1 MGRPQVSF
9 VILTWNH
16 RELAPDAVA
25 SALAQGPGTEVL
37 VYDNASTDGTTLEL
51 ARRFGDR
58 VRIVRFPRNLGYAG
72 GYNRALRLAEGEILV
87 LQNPDVRLD
96 PGFADAVRE
105 AFAADPR
112 VGIVAP
118 LLLRPDRRTVDS
130 SGQFLAR
137 SRKTIDRG
145 YGRPHD
151 PRRDRP
157 GPVLSACGA
166 AACYRREMVEDIADG
181 PDLFERDYFAWHE
194 DLEVGWRAWRAG
206 WQAVHVPRARAVHL
220 RTGGRRGG
228 IGGLT
233 FELPP
238 HLLAHVLKNRYL
250 AMIRHDRLAAILLD
264 LPWILAREAAQWSL
278 VLAKRPAVLREV
290 RKWRRPFRR
299 ALARRRED
307 RDRTGRWGPWRR
319 DVPPRGTW

>member
-1 MGRPQVSF
+1 MSRPVVSF

-16 RELAPDAVA
+16 RDLAPDAVR

-37 VYDNASTDGTTLEL
+37 VYDNASTDDTTLVL
-51 ARRFGDR
+51 AREFGDR
-58 VRIVRFPRNLGYAG
+58 VRIVRFHENLGYAG
-72 GYNRALRLAEGEILV
+72 GYDRALRLVEGEILV

-105 AFAADPR
+105 AFAVDPR

-157 GPVLSACGA
+157 GPVLAACGA
-166 AACYRREMVEDIADG
+166 AACYRREMVDDIADG
-181 PDLFERDYFAWHE
+181 EDLFDRDYFAWHE

-206 WQAVHVPRARAVHL
+206 WRAVHVPDARAVHL
-220 RTGGRRGG
+220 RTGGKKAGL
-228 IGGLT
+228 GGLA

-238 HLLAHVLKNRYL
+238 HLLSHVLKNRYL
-250 AMIRHDRLAAILLD
+250 AMLRHDRLGAVLRD
-264 LPWILAREAAQWSL
+264 LPWILAREAAQWA
-278 VLAKRPAVLREV
+278 LAALKRPGVFRELR
-290 RKWRRPFRR
+290 RWRGPFRR
-299 ALARRRED
+299 ALAKRRED
-307 RDRTGRWGPWRR
+307 RRRTGRWGPWRR